1 MLPSINSILTLR
13 SVAFC
18 PVAFFPSGLLSYG
31 LLSVAFCPVAFCT
44 VAFCRGPLF
53 SSERIFENPLRID
66 KVIAMSW
73 VYYIFGTQCIL
84 YVYAYI
90 VCWWTDWRSSIHNA
104 TMTTHCVDSRHSRSN
119 AFCVYC
125 IGPIFT
131 QTRPHTR
138 TRRHNDALCL
148 HGRRAYI
155 EEAYIWSTMQPA
167 SHVKLTHKSV
177 DDTQHHCHGRF
188 IIIEYCY
195 VFDVCLHVVGSN

>member
-1 MLPSINSILTLR
+1 
-13 SVAFC
+13 
-18 PVAFFPSGLLSYG
+18 
-31 LLSVAFCPVAFCT
+31 
-44 VAFCRGPLF
+44 
-53 SSERIFENPLRID
+53 
-66 KVIAMSW
+66 
-73 VYYIFGTQCIL
+73 
-84 YVYAYI
+84 
-90 VCWWTDWRSSIHNA
+90 
-104 TMTTHCVDSRHSRSN
+104 MTTHRVDSRHSRSN
-119 AFCVYC
+119 AFCVYCIGPIFTQTRPRNDDNALRRQSTLEVKRLLCTVYC